1 MAVQGVVAGR
11 VVEHGEMRGPSGLLE
26 VFDEVGSTNDVARA
40 RACSGAPHGYCVRAG
55 AQTAGRGQR
64 GHGWT
69 SPTGGLYMSVILRP
83 QVEAELLPG
92 LPAACGVGAA
102 RAVRSL
108 GAAQVK
114 LKWPN
119 DLVAGT
125 SKLAGVLVE
134 GGWHSGEPY
143 AVCGIGINVEKP
155 QVTSN
160 SPGALA
166 PTGLTALLPAGARLP
181 SLDELA
187 ELVRA
192 GIVEEVDAWAAGL
205 ARAEAAEADAEGA
218 ASTSSGAAAGSKIH
232 DAAGAPAA
240 TAVTPAATPAPVA
253 GVAPLSGLE
262 ADYGE
267 LLAFRGEPVELI
279 TKEGAHV
286 ASGTLCGVDVQGRA
300 CIELEG
306 GHVEAFDATDVSLR
320 PLSSPA

>member
-11 VVEHGEMRGPSGLLE
+11 VVEHGEMRGSSGLLE
-26 VFDEVGSTNDVARA
+26 VFDEVGSTNDVARE

-69 SPTGGLYMSVILRP
+69 SPSGGLYLSIVLRP

-125 SKLAGVLVE
+125 SKLAGILVE

-143 AVCGIGINVEKP
+143 AACGIGINVEKP
-155 QVTSN
+155 QVESN

-166 PTGLTALLPAGARLP
+166 PTGLKALLPAGASLP

-192 GIVEEVDAWAAGL
+192 GIVEEVDAWADGL
-205 ARAEAAEADAEGA
+205 ARAEAAQAGA
-218 ASTSSGAAAGSKIH
+218 GKPTSLRSRANAGSKIG
-232 DAAGAPAA
+232 DAADAAVVTTTAAA
-240 TAVTPAATPAPVA
+240 TAAHGE
-253 GVAPLSGLE
+253 GVSPLSGLE
-262 ADYGE
+262 SEYGE

-279 TKEGAHV
+279 TKEGTHV
-286 ASGTLCGVDVQGRA
+286 ASGTLCGVDVRGRA

-306 GHVEAFDATDVSLR
+306 GRVEAFDATDVSLR
-320 PLSSPA
+320 PLSALV

>member
-1 MAVQGVVAGR
+1 MAVQGMVSGR
-11 VVEHGEMRGPSGLLE
+11 VVEHGEMRGSSGLLE
-26 VFDEVGSTNDVARA
+26 VFDEVGSTNDVARE

-69 SPTGGLYMSVILRP
+69 SPSGGLYLSIVLRP

-108 GAAQVK
+108 GVAQVK

-119 DLVAGT
+119 DLVADT

-166 PTGLTALLPAGARLP
+166 PTGLTALLPEGVQAP
-181 SLDELA
+181 DLDELA
-187 ELVRA
+187 ELVHA

-205 ARAEAAEADAEGA
+205 ARAEAAEMGSTVGAVEVGASDSAAHSEGV
-218 ASTSSGAAAGSKIH
+218 S
-232 DAAGAPAA
+232 
-240 TAVTPAATPAPVA
+240 
-253 GVAPLSGLE
+253 PLSGLE
-262 ADYGE
+262 SEYGE

-286 ASGTLCGVDVQGRA
+286 ASGILCGVDVQGRA
-300 CIELEG
+300 CIELEDG
-306 GHVEAFDATDVSLR
+306 RVEAFDATDVSLR
-320 PLSSPA
+320 PLIA

>member
-1 MAVQGVVAGR
+1 MAVQGMVAGR
-11 VVEHGEMRGPSGLLE
+11 VVEHGEMRGSSGLLE
-26 VFDEVGSTNDVARA
+26 VFDEVGSTNDVARE
-40 RACSGAPHGYCVRAG
+40 RACSGAPHGYCVRARV
-55 AQTAGRGQR
+55 QTAGRGQR

-69 SPTGGLYMSVILRP
+69 SPSGGLYLSIVLRP

-155 QVTSN
+155 QVESD

-166 PTGLTALLPAGARLP
+166 PTGLEALLPAGTQVP
-181 SLDELA
+181 GLDELA
-187 ELVRA
+187 ELVRV

-205 ARAEAAEADAEGA
+205 ARAETARAGAAGIGAEGA
-218 ASTSSGAAAGSKIH
+218 AEAAAATVAIG
-232 DAAGAPAA
+232 PASA
-240 TAVTPAATPAPVA
+240 DIS
-253 GVAPLSGLE
+253 PLSGLE
-262 ADYGE
+262 SDYGE
-267 LLAFRGEPVELI
+267 LLAFRGESVELI
-279 TKEGAHV
+279 TKGGVHV
-286 ASGTLCGVDVQGRA
+286 ASGILLGVDAHGRA
-300 CIELEG
+300 RVELESG
-306 GHVEAFDATDVSLR
+306 SVEAFDATDVSLR
-320 PLSSPA
+320 PCTGRA

>member
-1 MAVQGVVAGR
+1 MTVQGMVAGR
-11 VVEHGEMRGPSGLLE
+11 VAEHGEMRGSSGLLE
-26 VFDEVGSTNDVARA
+26 VFDEVGSTNDVARE

-69 SPTGGLYMSVILRP
+69 SPSGGLYLSVILRP

-166 PTGLTALLPAGARLP
+166 PTGLTALLPEGARLP

-192 GIVEEVDAWAAGL
+192 GIVEEVDAWVAGL
-205 ARAEAAEADAEGA
+205 ARAEAAQADARRA
-218 ASTSSGAAAGSKIH
+218 ASPSFPSSGAAAGSKIGE
-232 DAAGAPAA
+232 AAGP
-240 TAVTPAATPAPVA
+240 AVTSAPTAASAA

-279 TKEGAHV
+279 TKEGTHV
-286 ASGTLCGVDVQGRA
+286 ASGILRGVDAQGRA
-300 CIELEG
+300 LIELESG
-306 GHVEAFDATDVSLR
+306 VVQPFDATDVSLR